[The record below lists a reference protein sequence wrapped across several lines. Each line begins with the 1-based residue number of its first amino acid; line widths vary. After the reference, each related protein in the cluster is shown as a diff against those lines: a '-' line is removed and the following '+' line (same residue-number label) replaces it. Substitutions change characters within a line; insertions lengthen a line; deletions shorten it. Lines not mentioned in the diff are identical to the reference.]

1 MHPYNV
7 RIYTADFN
15 CPFCDR
21 AKSLLNRLGI
31 KYTEHVGEL
40 PTGLCTYPQI
50 YFGQDLI
57 GGCSDLYNLYQSGYF
72 TSYGKP
78 H

>member
-21 AKSLLNRLGI
+21 AKSLLNQLNI
-31 KYTEHVGEL
+31 EYTEYIGEL
-40 PTGLCTYPQI
+40 PKGLSTYPQI
-50 YFGQDLI
+50 YFGQELI
-57 GGCSDLYNLYQSGYF
+57 GGCTELYNLHQTGRL
-72 TSYGKP
+72 TNYGKP
-78 H
+78 Y